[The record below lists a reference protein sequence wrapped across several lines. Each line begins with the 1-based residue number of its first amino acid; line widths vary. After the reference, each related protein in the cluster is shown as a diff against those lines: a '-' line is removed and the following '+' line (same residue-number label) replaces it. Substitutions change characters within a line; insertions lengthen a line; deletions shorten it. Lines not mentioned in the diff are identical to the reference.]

1 LRPVADYRLA
11 DLRANPDGLPDRLT
25 SINVIAMNAPDP
37 SPEEVEAST
46 LYSVCF
52 FDRDWIVPE
61 VQFLEAENDRDA
73 LVFARSMRPRMTREI
88 WDRHRLVRVLPPS
101 C

>member
-1 LRPVADYRLA
+1 M
-11 DLRANPDGLPDRLT
+11 
-25 SINVIAMNAPDP
+25 IAMTAPEP
-37 SPEEVEAST
+37 SPEEAEAST

-52 FDRDWIVPE
+52 FDRNWIVPE

-73 LVFARSMRPRMTREI
+73 LAFAKSMRPRMTREI
-88 WDRHRLVRVLPPS
+88 WDRHRLVRVLPPG